1 VTAIDDVPP
10 MPEPLPPGAVPVAEL
25 CGVSK
30 SFGHVQALEAVDFQ
44 VWPREVVALV
54 GDNGAGK
61 STLIKILAG
70 VYEPTS
76 GDVRVDGDR
85 VTFRHPADAVKRGI
99 STVYQDLAL
108 VDGRTV
114 AANLFLGQEFT
125 RGPFVDRKRI
135 VAEART
141 VVRSLRAD
149 IPSVDVPVYMLSGGQ
164 RQAVAIGRA
173 VVQGGRVIVMDE
185 PTASLGVAEVK
196 RVLDLV
202 TELRAQGRSV
212 VLISH
217 NLNHVW
223 QVADRIVVLHRG
235 HVAGTVIRAEA
246 AEEDVVRLILFGDP
260 TRRLGL

>member
-1 VTAIDDVPP
+1 MTFESRSQTPD
-10 MPEPLPPGAVPVAEL
+10 GAAPIAEL
-25 CGVSK
+25 RGVSK
-30 SFGHVQALEAVDFQ
+30 TFGHVEALADVDFS
-44 VWPREVVALV
+44 VMPGEVVALV

-70 VYEPTS
+70 VYEPTA
-76 GDVRVDGDR
+76 GKVYVDGEP
-85 VTFRHPADAVKRGI
+85 VHFRHPADAVKLGI

-114 AANLFLGQEFT
+114 AANLFLGREFT
-125 RGPFVDRKRI
+125 RGPFVDRKRMSE
-135 VAEART
+135 EARRA
-141 VVRSLRAD
+141 VRDLRAD

-202 TELRAQGRSV
+202 EELRSQGRSV

-235 HVAGTVIRAEA
+235 HVAGDVVRDESS
-246 AEEDVVRLILFGDP
+246 EEDVVRLILFGDP
-260 TRRLGL
+260 SRRFGLAGTA